1 MWEVLVNKISV
12 VIFYIIGVKL
22 LYIHFCDF
30 VILIAD
36 VPDLGM
42 RMELYTYFNIYDK
55 MCII

>member
-42 RMELYTYFNIYDK
+42 RMELYTDRK
-55 MCII
+55 SVV